1 MKVAK
6 AVWPVVLLALVT
18 GCGNSDPG
26 PLEGTWRV
34 TGVVPMTVEFRRG
47 ETEAMGL
54 IEKVSYDVQGDDV
67 IVTYE
72 SGPAKGLA
80 MRYTMTGSDTA
91 RSELGTLRRVD
102 ERR

>member
-1 MKVAK
+1 MNWVGVAG
-6 AVWPVVLLALVT
+6 PVMLALLLV

-26 PLEGTWRV
+26 PLKGTWQVR
-34 TGVVPMTVEFRRG
+34 GVVPMTVEFRPG
-47 ETEAMGL
+47 ETEALGL
-54 IEKVSYDVQGDDV
+54 IEKVSYEVRGDDV

-72 SGPAKGLA
+72 SGPAKGVA